1 MNISKY
7 CIIDDSDIEE
17 IPAFQLSWD
26 FDDAGLV
33 ESLKIAGQISP
44 LVLWPRDESLYLL
57 CGGRR
62 RNAMRKIGLSKFK
75 AFILP
80 DGVNE
85 KEALVIAVEDNLGRP
100 LNDAEKTLIIGRLAR
115 QMDPAEILD
124 RYMKRLGLPARK
136 IFLER
141 YVKMNRLN
149 ENEMNALAAGDLDP
163 ETAEILL
170 GLPEEDKNAVMELF
184 DQLKPGRNKRRLLI
198 TWIEEIGRREK
209 ISIKDVLASPA
220 VTELLEA
227 ENLNRPM
234 KENAVRDLIRRRRY
248 PELTRL
254 EDEKAIL
261 LKKLNLPFSV
271 KLAIPDNF
279 EGLNCRLEFDFT
291 NMKTLAD
298 GARVIAH
305 LAEDSDMAALLE
317 LG

>member
-7 CIIDDSDIEE
+7 CIVNDSDIEE
-17 IPAFQLSWD
+17 TPAFQLSWN

-33 ESLKIAGQISP
+33 DSLKIAGQISP
-44 LVLWPRDESLYLL
+44 LVLWPGNESLYLL
-57 CGGRR
+57 CGCRR
-62 RNAMRKIGLSKFK
+62 RAAMRKIGLTRFK

-80 DGVNE
+80 EGVHE
-85 KEALVIAVEDNLGRP
+85 KEALIIAVEDNLGRP
-100 LNDAEKTLIIGRLAR
+100 LNDAEKTLIIGCLVR
-115 QMDPAEILD
+115 QMEPAEILD

-136 IFLER
+136 TFLNR
-141 YVKMNRLN
+141 YISLNRLN
-149 ENEMNALAAGDLDP
+149 ESEMNALAAGDLDP

-170 GLPEEDKNAVMELF
+170 GLPEEDKNAVIELF

-198 TWIEEIGRREK
+198 TWLEEIGRREK

-220 VTELLEA
+220 ITEALGA
-227 ENLNRPM
+227 EKLNRPM
-234 KENAVRDLIRRRRY
+234 KENAVRDLVRRRRY

-254 EDEKAIL
+254 EDEKAVL
-261 LKKLNLPFSV
+261 LKNLNLPFSV

-291 NMKTLAD
+291 NMNTLAD
-298 GARVIAH
+298 GADVIAR
-305 LAEDSDMAALLE
+305 LAEDPDMAALLE